1 MTDYKQRAANSRLGR
16 QIGKGLEVRKFEIR
30 LSRSR
35 SRGACTGTR
44 RRAIDP
50 NSRDAKRV
58 RGNHV
63 VVNAL
68 PDMEPF
74 LARHAESVFGQPE
87 NLEGWLI
94 RAGLLSRGDDV
105 KLYSKQPGGN
115 GKNVVIN
122 VRNNGQAKLRLQLAE
137 CRHRVREWQ
146 PSSHGIR

>member
-74 LARHAESVFGQPE
+74 LAGHGKSVFGQLE
-87 NLEGWLI
+87 NFKGWFI
-94 RAGLLSRGDDV
+94 CTCLLSRGDDI
-105 KLYSKQPGGN
+105 KLYFKQPAGD
-115 GKNVVIN
+115 GKNVIIN
-122 VRNNGQAKLRLQLAE
+122 VRNNGQAKLRLQLAQ
-137 CRHRVREWQ
+137 CPHRVREWQ